1 MDRKE
6 RHIRENEGADRN
18 NGREDL
24 IAESLTAAGRDR
36 KRNNTRRTNRLWIWL
51 GVLVLI
57 IILLWWLFSIGMFED
72 MTGVI
77 NGN

>member
-1 MDRKE
+1 MDNKE
-6 RHIRENEGADRN
+6 RHIRENEGKDRHDN
-18 NGREDL
+18 SDI
-24 IAESLTAAGRDR
+24 IAQSLTANGRNR
-36 KRNNTRRTNRLWIWL
+36 KRESTRRTNKLWIWL

-72 MTGVI
+72 QAGII